1 MKLSAFY
8 IIIIFC
14 SYLYGQ
20 ENQPLYIIEGDTLST
35 PYVDLDEVIVLQPVN
50 FKSYKDYLKYYRLRY
65 RTKKVYPYAKLAA
78 ERLQVLNKRLL
89 GIDRKR
95 GKKRYTKRV
104 EKFLEKEFSDELRK
118 LTRSEGRILIK
129 LVNRETNLTA
139 HELIKNLRSGWRAFV
154 YQTTASLFKLSLKD
168 TYNPGTNY
176 EDFLI
181 EDILQRAY
189 GDGLID
195 LDPTALT
202 YDLDSLYTIW
212 KAPKT
217 PLSENL

>member
-35 PYVDLDEVIVLQPVN
+35 PYVDLEEVTVLQPVN

-78 ERLQVLNKRLL
+78 ERLQVLNNRLL

-95 GKKRYTKRV
+95 SKRRYTKRV

-154 YQTTASLFKLSLKD
+154 YQTTAKFFDLDLKVIYD
-168 TYNPGTNY
+168 PEENE
-176 EDFLI
+176 EDKLI
-181 EDILQRAY
+181 EYILKTSFA
-189 GDGLID
+189 DGTLEPIN
-195 LDPTALT
+195 
-202 YDLDSLYTIW
+202 I
-212 KAPKT
+212 K
-217 PLSENL
+217 